1 MKLEDRLNDLEQAA
15 TDIDDQLQP
24 EWEELPDELRLS
36 APKHLLMYAMRKR
49 NGVAKRA
56 VS

>member
-1 MKLEDRLNDLEQAA
+1 MKLEDRVKDIEVAQA
-15 TDIDDQLQP
+15 DIDDQLRPQ
-24 EWEELPDELRLS
+24 WEELPDKHRLG

-49 NGVAKRA
+49 NELAKRA